1 MFADWKQAWREA
13 VANFQRELDHDGGD
27 EGTRAMR
34 RDERTTSD
42 ALRRLDSELGT
53 ARSNAA
59 AERESESVC
68 RRRGDFAHDIG
79 DEETARIALEYAER
93 HAERALILERKVEV
107 LEAERGLLVRDLER
121 MRTALAA
128 RVGDPQ
134 VAAGAAPRP
143 AAAEAVRTE
152 QERDDHNFRKME
164 REARER
170 AADARLEELK
180 RKLRQPP

>member
-1 MFADWKQAWREA
+1 MFDDWKQAWREA

-34 RDERTTSD
+34 RDERTTAD
-42 ALRRLDSELGT
+42 ALRRLDSELST

-59 AERESESVC
+59 AERASEAVC
-68 RRRGDFAHDIG
+68 RRREGQARTIG
-79 DEETARIALEYAER
+79 DGETEAIAAEYATR

-107 LEAERGLLVRDLER
+107 LVAERALVVRDLER
-121 MRTALAA
+121 MRSALAA

-134 VAAGAAPRP
+134 VAAGAPSGP
-143 AAAEAVRTE
+143 TSAAAAADP
-152 QERDDHNFRKME
+152 ERAREEHHFRKME

-170 AADARLEELK
+170 AAEARLEELK
-180 RKLRQPP
+180 RKLR

>member
-1 MFADWKQAWREA
+1 MFEDWKHAWREA

-42 ALRRLDSELGT
+42 ALRRLDSELSS

-59 AERESESVC
+59 AERESEEVC
-68 RRRGDFAHDIG
+68 RRREGLARNIG
-79 DEETARIALEYAER
+79 DDETAGIAADYAAR
-93 HAERALILERKVEV
+93 HAERALILERKVDV
-107 LEAERGLLVRDLER
+107 LVAERALLVRDLER
-121 MRTALAA
+121 MRAALAA

-134 VAAGAAPRP
+134 VAAGAAPGANP
-143 AAAEAVRTE
+143 AAAADTE
-152 QERDDHNFRKME
+152 RARDEHNFRKME

-170 AADARLEELK
+170 AAEARLEELK
-180 RKLRQPP
+180 RKLR